1 MGGEERSVQPGVT
14 GGGGRGEGGRGGWG
28 GGVGRRG
35 DFVGILRKFG
45 TFFLGLGLAL
55 RRRDRLS

>member
-14 GGGGRGEGGRGGWG
+14 GGWGRGGG
-28 GGVGRRG
+28 GWGRRG